1 MMDISAM
8 ATNVNQNNASTSVSA
23 LKKAMD
29 VEQNSVSRVLDDS
42 LKQQQQMQVQQ
53 QQQQAVA
60 QRTGIGMSL
69 NITA

>member
-1 MMDISAM
+1 MDVSSM
-8 ATNVNQNNASTSVSA
+8 ASNVNQNNASTSVSA

-29 VEQNSVSRVLDDS
+29 VNQNSVSRILDDS
-42 LKQQQQMQVQQ
+42 MQQQQQLQ

-60 QRTGIGMSL
+60 QKTGIGVGL